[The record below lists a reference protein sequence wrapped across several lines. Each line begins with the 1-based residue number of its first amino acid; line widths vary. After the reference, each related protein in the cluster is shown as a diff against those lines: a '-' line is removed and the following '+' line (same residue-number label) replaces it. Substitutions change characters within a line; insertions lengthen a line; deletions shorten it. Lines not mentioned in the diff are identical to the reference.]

1 MHTEIC
7 KERTKYVKKVP
18 TFYPV
23 DDIALKNEFMGQE
36 SHSLP
41 GAGGDFQVTNDKH
54 IGDV

>member
-1 MHTEIC
+1 MQ
-7 KERTKYVKKVP
+7 KYVKKGP

-23 DDIALKNEFMGQE
+23 DDIALGQE